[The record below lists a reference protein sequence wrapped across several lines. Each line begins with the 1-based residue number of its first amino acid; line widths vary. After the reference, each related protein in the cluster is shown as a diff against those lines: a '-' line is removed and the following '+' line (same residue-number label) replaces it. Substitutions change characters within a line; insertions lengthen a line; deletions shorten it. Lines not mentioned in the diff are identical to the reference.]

1 MPTLFISDLHLT
13 GSRQAI
19 TDLFLEFLKRDA
31 VTADALY
38 ILGDFFEY
46 WIGDEAI
53 HRPDHEPIIQA
64 LKELRGTGTPVYVM
78 RGNRDFLMDND
89 FENASGCDLIADPC
103 VINLYG
109 RKALLTHGD
118 YLCTD
123 DVAYQEFRQMV
134 RQRSWQKE
142 FLSKPV
148 EERDAIAQ
156 KYRSI
161 SKEISAT
168 KESDIMDINQETLVQ
183 EMQKYGVDLVIHG
196 HTHRPAI
203 HEFRIDGIDAKRI
216 VLGDWYDQGSMLVVD
231 ENNMNL
237 LTVEANGIHQK
248 MAGQS

>member
-1 MPTLFISDLHLT
+1 MSTLFISDLHLT
-13 GSRQAI
+13 GKRPAV
-19 TDLFLEFLKRDA
+19 TRLFLDFLQHEA
-31 VTADALY
+31 IEAEALY

-46 WIGDEAI
+46 GSGDEAI
-53 HRPDHEPIIQA
+53 HRPDHEPIIKA
-64 LKELRGTGTPVYVM
+64 LKQLRSTGTPIYVM

-142 FLSKPV
+142 FLKKSV

-156 KYRSI
+156 KYRSV

-168 KESDIMDINQETLVQ
+168 KDTGIMDINQQTLQQ
-183 EMQKYGVDLVIHG
+183 EMEKYGVDLVIHG
-196 HTHRPAI
+196 HTHRPGV
-203 HEFRIDGIDAKRI
+203 HQFRLNGIDAKRI
-216 VLGDWYDQGSMLVVD
+216 VLGDWFDHGSMLVVNQD
-231 ENNMNL
+231 SMNL
-237 LTVEANGIHQK
+237 MNVESR
-248 MAGQS
+248 GQDSRPVLQS

>member
-1 MPTLFISDLHLT
+1 VSTLFISDLHLT
-13 GSRQAI
+13 GKRPAV
-19 TDLFLEFLKRDA
+19 TELFLDFLQHEA
-31 VTADALY
+31 SNAEALY

-53 HRPDHEPIIQA
+53 HRPDHEPIIRA
-64 LKELRGTGTPVYVM
+64 LKQLRATGTPIYVM

-103 VINLYG
+103 VVNLYG
-109 RKALLTHGD
+109 RKTLLTHGD

-123 DVAYQEFRQMV
+123 DVAYQEFREMV

-142 FLSKPV
+142 FLKKSV

-156 KYRSI
+156 KYRSV

-168 KESDIMDINQETLVQ
+168 KEPDIMDINQQTLQQ

-196 HTHRPAI
+196 HTHRPGV
-203 HEFRIDGIDAKRI
+203 HQFRLNGVDAKRI
-216 VLGDWYDQGSMLVVD
+216 VLGDWFDHGSMLVVD
-231 ENNMNL
+231 KDSMNL
-237 LTVEANGIHQK
+237 LNVESRQRDSRSAIRP
-248 MAGQS
+248 

>member
-1 MPTLFISDLHLT
+1 MSTLFISDLHLT
-13 GSRQAI
+13 GKRPAV
-19 TDLFLEFLKRDA
+19 TRLFLDFLQHEA
-31 VTADALY
+31 IEAEALY

-53 HRPDHEPIIQA
+53 HRPDHEPIIKA
-64 LKELRGTGTPVYVM
+64 LKQLRSTGTPIYVM

-142 FLSKPV
+142 FLKKSV

-156 KYRSI
+156 KYRSV

-168 KESDIMDINQETLVQ
+168 KDTGIMDINQQTLQQ
-183 EMQKYGVDLVIHG
+183 EMEKYGVDLVIHG
-196 HTHRPAI
+196 HTHRPGV
-203 HEFRIDGIDAKRI
+203 HQFRLNGIDAKRI
-216 VLGDWYDQGSMLVVD
+216 VLGDWFDHGSMLVVNQD
-231 ENNMNL
+231 SMNL
-237 LTVEANGIHQK
+237 MNVESR
-248 MAGQS
+248 GQDSRPVLQS